1 MRSMPCGPNVPQSP
15 IHTDARHGMA
25 HCPSP
30 INPELLPKH
39 GDGRLGLW
47 RIACLTYLLHSLLPH
62 ARPAPAGAQTFVPV
76 PSPAINHVLVPPGYF
91 VLPGQSTTSYFQGH
105 SGTLSGGSGLTG
117 LGAYDALAWFLADLT
132 HPQLGLPPGWLD
144 LGGRMG
150 SCDPNYGDSWYI
162 YIPIPGIPVA
172 VDERGGTHCWPPS
185 PYNPLYI
192 LAAHMVGQPNP
203 PSIPPTLPDDEPVA
217 CPNSCGGT

>member
-1 MRSMPCGPNVPQSP
+1 MRSLPCGPDAPQGPATS
-15 IHTDARHGMA
+15 IMSHGMA
-25 HCPSP
+25 NGSSP
-30 INPELLPKH
+30 TNPRILSKH
-39 GDGRLGLW
+39 GDERLSLW
-47 RIACLTYLLHSLLPH
+47 SGACLTAVLTSLLLYALPT
-62 ARPAPAGAQTFVPV
+62 PVGAETFVAVLSPRINDV
-76 PSPAINHVLVPPGYF
+76 PIQPGYF
-91 VLPGQSTTSYFQGH
+91 VVPGQSTTSYFQGH

-162 YIPIPGIPVA
+162 YIPIPGMPVA